1 MKQSHITHTAKAS
14 GVTRHTLYHWIEKG
28 CIKHKRYYR
37 NYPVFTKDD
46 IEGIKSSR
54 ERSWRFNMMP
64 VGPLI
69 YEGNRRNLFF

>member
-1 MKQSHITHTAKAS
+1 VSLVKHSTIGLKKDIPS
-14 GVTRHTLYHWIEKG
+14 IKG
-28 CIKHKRYYR
+28 DIVIILFL
-37 NYPVFTKDD
+37 PKDD

-64 VGPLI
+64 VEPLI